1 VPHQAFHQGLTAPAG
16 ERFAGV
22 LVQLFDHAERYRRMH
37 IGHGPSAWATKDH
50 RAILDACKA
59 HDRDLA
65 GALLARHFARTAFEL
80 IELLD
85 PEHEPALLRDT
96 LADVAGG

>member
-1 VPHQAFHQGLTAPAG
+1 
-16 ERFAGV
+16 
-22 LVQLFDHAERYRRMH
+22 MH

-59 HDRDLA
+59 ADRELA
-65 GALLARHFARTAFEL
+65 GRRLGEHFARTAFEL

-85 PEHEPALLRDT
+85 PGHDPALLRDT
-96 LADVAGG
+96 VGDVAR